1 MKISAIGIE
10 KFRSIEKCWIEVN
23 SLCALVGSNNVGK
36 SALLRALN
44 SFFNIENERVNFLDG
59 THNHSNRGIPK
70 IDIVLKNIPNKII
83 YRGLKEKNGI
93 LHLRLTFESSIKKK
107 EKYQYKLNNTFYE
120 LSQEA
125 LIQIKNDIQFV
136 YIPANRDYRQTVFE
150 EKSMLKE
157 LLDVYLKK
165 HTEKRNRIKPKIE
178 DAVKYFNN
186 NALVK
191 VSSDLQQCY
200 PLSRKF
206 ELSIDYDKN
215 DIDYHILLRDLC
227 IKIHDGDKIF
237 KLIDTGS
244 GIQSLVN
251 IAIYR
256 LLSKLKHNNFVLG
269 IEEPEVNLHP
279 QSQKEL
285 ISEFRKNSEEHNL
298 QIFFTTHSAVI
309 IDQLQHS
316 EIISFK
322 RKEDLNRGFKT
333 IVNQIPFDF
342 WDRYQ
347 LDYEQYFQFYQYH
360 NSEFFF
366 SDFVIVVEGKGDYE
380 TVNFLLEKANINPNL
395 EGISILM
402 LNGVQDL
409 KYPYYLLKHL
419 QIPYLIVVD
428 KDFFL
433 PYISGNRDNSRTPN
447 GFFKYKN
454 EYQKNN
460 FALIKEIINQTNDR
474 NQLLDFLQNNHT
486 SALDILEK
494 YRVVCM
500 RYTLEMDLVS
510 TKKACKI
517 YYKLFNILD
526 AEQNESNLLIN
537 NQKGIKKPE
546 NIMKVLKGLD
556 NKNLPFALSRIKT
569 IVKKLIKEKG

>member
-44 SFFNIENERVNFLDG
+44 SFFNLDDERDNFLDG
-59 THNHSNRGIPK
+59 SHNHSTRGIPK
-70 IDIVLKNIPNKII
+70 IDIIFKNVPNKII
-83 YRGLKEKNGI
+83 YKNLKDINGT
-93 LHLRLTFESSIKKK
+93 LHFRLTFDSSAKKK
-107 EKYQYKLNNTFYE
+107 EKFQYKLNSKFFDLPSDA
-120 LSQEA
+120 LSQ
-125 LIQIKNDIQFV
+125 LKRDIQFV
-136 YIPANRDYRQTVFE
+136 YIPASRDYRQTVFE

-178 DAVKYFNN
+178 DAVNYFNN
-186 NALVK
+186 NALKK
-191 VSSDLQQCY
+191 VSLDLQQCY

-206 ELSIDYDKN
+206 QLSIEYDKN

-244 GIQSLVN
+244 GVQSLVN

-269 IEEPEVNLHP
+269 IEEPEINLHP

-285 ISEFRKNSEEHNL
+285 ISEFRNNTESDKL

-322 RKEDLNRGFKT
+322 RKEDSIRGFKT
-333 IVNQIPFDF
+333 EVNQIPIDF
-342 WDRYQ
+342 WKRYN
-347 LDYEQYFQFYQYH
+347 LDFDQYFQFYQYH

-380 TVNFLLEKANINPNL
+380 TVNHLLEKSNINPNL

-419 QIPYLIVVD
+419 QIPYLLVVD

-433 PYISGNRDNSRTPN
+433 PYILDNKENSRSPT

-454 EYQKNN
+454 EYQKVNLP
-460 FALIKEIINQTNDR
+460 LIKELIHDTTDR
-474 NQLLDFLQNNHT
+474 NRLLDFLQNNHT

-494 YRVVCM
+494 YRIVCM
-500 RYTLEMDLVS
+500 RFTLEMDLIS
-510 TKKACKI
+510 TTTACQI
-517 YYKLFNILD
+517 YYKMFNIKEE
-526 AEQNESNLLIN
+526 EQSESNLLIN

-546 NIMKVLKGLD
+546 NIMKVLRGLN
-556 NKNLPFALSRIKT
+556 NKNLPFALSRIKK